1 MSQKIKIL
9 STSTQ
14 RTSNDEKNDF
24 CSVFLGFDSKDQK
37 NAGILNQEDAE
48 NDFHQFLDNP
58 NLSKSQKDDKNYRDL
73 VLNQL
78 QGQDG
83 STQFKQNPL
92 ENQSNQN
99 SGAIPLE
106 DNYNQYSN
114 NLNEYITHY
123 NCQKSNQ
130 ISQNFNNNP
139 DFYYEDYGGVQNI
152 QDFKDPIYYQDNENK
167 EFNVYERYYKDEKCP
182 YLQPI
187 QVKQLDQDGM
197 IYNQQYIYW
206 NQDEKEP
213 YIQQQNDEIINQDNG
228 QIKKKTNK
236 RGNRKNKNKKR
247 ESNNEQEDK
256 QQIYHEQHLQ
266 QKVIQDNNTES
277 TNQFDNGNMEELDDA
292 VSDEFKIK
300 ITNFLEQNDNTKISL
315 TKTIYGNEKQSIKII
330 EIIDYEN
337 QIQKLC
343 KQFSNLKYSEIA
355 LSLQLIINFENCQQ
369 FLQTLKPKE
378 EKLILREINQLI
390 VDEQKAIESKNK
402 DELTKSQYKIEE
414 FKKVNQI
421 QNIEGQSL
429 YQTAIKII
437 EQKNFKFDIKK
448 CDQQTKQQKK
458 ADFELNR
465 NQVIAINNQKA
476 KVIKQYQTC
485 NINEN
490 QCNQQLQQI
499 RLEKKKLEKIGRNLF
514 LDLMV
519 IDDNGFCRIDFH
531 KFFSAEIENILDGVF
546 EKIESYKL
554 CNQQKQIKL
563 QIIVGKGLH
572 SKNQKPIIG
581 PITKQYIQ
589 QYLQQQVEII
599 EGKIDFDQLQS
610 QSKVIFII
618 IQQQIM
624 IKLFLRLLS
633 HFLFYWTI
641 YIIYINIYSIF
652 EQKLSLLEFLTPTID
667 ELIYLSFSTLLTIKW
682 YLIQQLFN
690 LLFYLISTLLVIVW
704 HFLTYIPSIISQ
716 LDTWFLIISTVCII
730 IILINNCKFGDY
742 EDKYQQVQYQNYQV
756 NHKFPENNFENYY
769 FTQNNDLYKTRRNS
783 YSTFQTKS
791 YSQNK
796 RQQSQNKQ
804 IEKEERKKLI
814 QKLNENR
821 VQMKLLQQ
829 NKGEIFQLKKEKE
842 IKRVVIKDALQIC
855 IQKIE
860 TLQEEGKELFL
871 KLINIEDGI
880 CRVDFHNFY
889 KVEIKALLDGL
900 LEQIRLYKYR
910 LGYKYVKLKIIVGKG
925 NHSKNGIPII
935 GPQTQEYLKEYLQE
949 EVEIQN
955 GFIEVQV

>member
-14 RTSNDEKNDF
+14 QPSNDEKNDF

-37 NAGILNQEDAE
+37 NASILNQEDAE
-48 NDFHQFLDNP
+48 NDFHQFLEHP
-58 NLSKSQKDDKNYRDL
+58 NTSKSQKDDKNYRDL

-83 STQFKQNPL
+83 STQFKQNLL

-99 SGAIPLE
+99 SGAIALE

-139 DFYYEDYGGVQNI
+139 DAYYEDYGGVQNI
-152 QDFKDPIYYQDNENK
+152 QEFKDPIYYQDNENK
-167 EFNVYERYYKDEKCP
+167 ELNIYERYYRDEKCP

-197 IYNQQYIYW
+197 IYNQQNIQW
-206 NQDEKEP
+206 NQDEGEP
-213 YIQQQNDEIINQDNG
+213 YIQQQNDEIINQDDG
-228 QIKKKTNK
+228 QIKKKKNK

-247 ESNNEQEDK
+247 ESNNEQEDE
-256 QQIYHEQHLQ
+256 QQINHEQQLQ
-266 QKVIQDNNTES
+266 QKVIQDNNTEN
-277 TNQFDNGNMEELDDA
+277 TNQFDNGNIEELDDA

-300 ITNFLEQNDNTKISL
+300 ITNFIEQNNNTKISL
-315 TKTIYGNEKQSIKII
+315 TKTIYGNQKQSIKII

-355 LSLQLIINFENCQQ
+355 LSLQLIVNFENCQQ

-390 VDEQKAIESKNK
+390 IDEQKAIESKNK

-458 ADFELNR
+458 TDFELNR

-499 RLEKKKLEKIGRNLF
+499 RLEKKKLEKIGRDLF

-563 QIIVGKGLH
+563 LIIVGKGLH
-572 SKNQKPIIG
+572 SINQKPIIG

-589 QYLQQQVEII
+589 QYLKQQVEII

-610 QSKVIFII
+610 QSKVILRI

-624 IKLFLRLLS
+624 IELFLRLLLHS
-633 HFLFYWTI
+633 LSYWTI
-641 YIIYINIYSIF
+641 YIIIINLCSIYES
-652 EQKLSLLEFLTPTID
+652 KLSLLEFSTPTTY
-667 ELIYLSFSTLLTIKW
+667 ELIYLSFSTILTIKW
-682 YLIQQLFN
+682 YLIKFLFN
-690 LLFYLISTLLVIVW
+690 LLFYLISIFLVIVQ
-704 HFLTYIPSIISQ
+704 HFLTYIPSIISE
-716 LDTWFLIISTVCII
+716 LNTWFLIISTVCII
-730 IILINNCKFGDY
+730 IILITNCKFGDY
-742 EDKYQQVQYQNYQV
+742 EDKYQQVQYENYQV
-756 NHKFPENNFENYY
+756 NHKFPENNFQNYY
-769 FTQNNDLYKTRRNS
+769 FAQNNDLYKTRGNL
-783 YSTFQTKS
+783 YSKQQTKS

-796 RQQSQNKQ
+796 RQQSQNTQ

-821 VQMKLLQQ
+821 VEMKLLQQ
-829 NKGEIFQLKKEKE
+829 NKGEIFQQKKEKE
-842 IKRVVIKDALQIC
+842 IKRFVIKDALQIC

-860 TLQEEGKELFL
+860 ILQEEGKELFL
-871 KLINIEDGI
+871 KLINIQDGI

-900 LEQIRLYKYR
+900 LEQIRLYKDR

-925 NHSKNGIPII
+925 NHSKNGIPVI

-949 EVEIQN
+949 EVEIKN